1 MYTTSVPTAGDDSP
15 IRLPVGYFQR
25 RAPVA
30 RSSASRSPSPL
41 PMYTT
46 PFAMAADDSMT
57 SPAAYVQ
64 SSLSVAGNVAAD
76 TPVSRGLPRNWRH
89 SSAAAAPVVT
99 AALAEAAGAGCCAP
113 RV

>member
-25 RAPVA
+25 SAPVA

-46 PFAMAADDSMT
+46 PFAMAADDSIT

-64 SSLSVAGNVAAD
+64 RSLRVAGRVAAE

-89 SSAAAAPVVT
+89 WSAAAAPVV
-99 AALAEAAGAGCCAP
+99 AEAEDAAGA
-113 RV
+113 